1 MQVPLGRHRASGMIL
16 EGWSVGPSSPVLT
29 QACLL
34 DCKTPRLRR
43 ALWDS
48 KPGSCLFPT
57 A

>member
-34 DCKTPRLRR
+34 DCKTPRLWR